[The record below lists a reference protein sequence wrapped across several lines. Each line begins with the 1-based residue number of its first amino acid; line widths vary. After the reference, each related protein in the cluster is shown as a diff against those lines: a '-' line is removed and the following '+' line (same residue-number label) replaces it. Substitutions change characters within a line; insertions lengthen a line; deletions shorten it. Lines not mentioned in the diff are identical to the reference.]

1 MEQKADTITVEISW
15 WADFDDHRAGE
26 AASATVKGRCTKCWG
41 RLVGQL
47 DAKKRWAEIKCRVC
61 GRSVE
66 GIDAVREME
75 NMCREA
81 DDNLPAVRRGQPA
94 KYREDAK
101 FVLKI
106 LPDMDRDTAYFDR
119 RVTAKIAEGRKKKT
133 ISRHDFPK
141 GTAGYLYLQACAL
154 MAGTTS
160 LPYEKSVTQYSDYH
174 IETPRISGIDV
185 ENDGSDV
192 RVSAKAPHRNPQSAE
207 RVMMERMGLIMM
219 SGMTVAFAC
228 ELALKAILI
237 TRLDEA
243 KKTHDLLDLYE
254 ELPEDCKT
262 RLMADFAEIEEV
274 LEEGRQVFGRWRY
287 FEENVGGEAIQAMV
301 NTERA
306 SLLAKAARVLI
317 DEGGIA
323 GLSYEV
329 EVNMD
334 AELKRKAADD
344 DASYV
349 ENYKLNITGTE
360 APIPWDL
367 LLTQRSGRAADRS
380 ACLRRARLGRQVR
393 LVGDN
398 DLQASGNRVRGG
410 SWGQVGTKSG
420 TKSAPGPNPA

>member
-1 MEQKADTITVEISW
+1 MEQQADSVTVEIDW
-15 WADFDDHRAGE
+15 WVDFDDHRAGE
-26 AASATVKGRCTKCWG
+26 AAAAAIKGRCTKCWG

-47 DAKKRWAEIKCRVC
+47 EGKKRWTEIKCRVC

-81 DDNLPAVRRGQPA
+81 DDNLPAVRRGLAA

-106 LPDMDRDTAYFDR
+106 LPDMDRNTAHFDKH
-119 RVTAKIAEGRKKKT
+119 VAANIAAGRKKAT

-141 GTAGYLYLQACAL
+141 GTAGYLYLQACTF

-160 LPYEKSVTQYSDYH
+160 LPYEKSVIQYSDYDF
-174 IETPRISGIDV
+174 ETPRISGIDV
-185 ENDGSDV
+185 ENNGSEV
-192 RVSAKAPHRNPQSAE
+192 RVSAKAPHRNPQSAK
-207 RVMMERMGLIMM
+207 RVMVERMGLVMM

-237 TRLDEA
+237 TRHHEA
-243 KKTHDLLDLYE
+243 KKTHDLLDLYK
-254 ELPEDCKT
+254 ELPEDSKT
-262 RLMADFAEIEEV
+262 RLKADFSEIEDV
-274 LEEGRQVFGRWRY
+274 LKNGRHIFGRWRY
-287 FEENVGGEAIQAMV
+287 FETNVGEEGMQGMFNDV
-301 NTERA
+301 RV
-306 SLLAKAARVLI
+306 SMLARAARVLI

-329 EVNMD
+329 KVNMD
-334 AELKRKAADD
+334 AELRRNGADD

-349 ENYKLNITGTE
+349 EEFQLKITGTE

-367 LLTQRSGRAADRS
+367 LLTQRSG
-380 ACLRRARLGRQVR
+380 
-393 LVGDN
+393 
-398 DLQASGNRVRGG
+398 
-410 SWGQVGTKSG
+410 
-420 TKSAPGPNPA
+420 